1 MRELLLHPVKRRKET
16 YGEMMMEV
24 GVEEEGAVVAAGD
37 LEGVVTS
44 EAEEDF
50 VVVSEEVLEV
60 VVEDS
65 VEIEAGSAVAAG
77 QGELEADSVEVGEV
91 SVEATTEEKAVPK
104 TTLLHHH
111 KFHIQK
117 FCHFFKRIGRNF
129 FPSIPRWLVYSIASN
144 QCYEIL
150 CLNLRFNRVI
160 KIL

>member
-65 VEIEAGSAVAAG
+65 VEIEVGSAVAAG
-77 QGELEADSVEVGEV
+77 QGELEAHSVEVGEV

-104 TTLLHHH
+104 TTMLHHH
-111 KFHIQK
+111 KFSYSKVLSLLQTHWLEL
-117 FCHFFKRIGRNF
+117 
-129 FPSIPRWLVYSIASN
+129 FPINSSMAFLLYS
-144 QCYEIL
+144 
-150 CLNLRFNRVI
+150 
-160 KIL
+160 K